1 MLRLT
6 SGDEA
11 KKLPG
16 VGDKI
21 SKKIEEIL
29 STGKRAKLENIQQ
42 DEASVAINLLTR
54 VSGIGKCSYTGTYLQ
69 GYILC
74 KILRPLVEIDI

>member
-1 MLRLT
+1 MGHNLLRLT

-21 SKKIEEIL
+21 AKKIEEIL
-29 STGKRAKLENIQQ
+29 STGKLAKLENIQQ

-54 VSGIGKCSYTGTYLQ
+54 VSGIGRYIFLGRCYLFH
-69 GYILC
+69 I
-74 KILRPLVEIDI
+74 